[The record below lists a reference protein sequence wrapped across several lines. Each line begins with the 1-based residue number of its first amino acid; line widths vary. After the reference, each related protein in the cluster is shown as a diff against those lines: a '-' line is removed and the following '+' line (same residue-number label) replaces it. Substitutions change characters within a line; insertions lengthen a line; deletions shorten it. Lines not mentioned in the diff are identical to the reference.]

1 MKGKIYSINSGIYS
15 IKDENNNFHNLPA
28 LGIFRHKNIAPLV
41 GDNVEFEIDRYITK
55 IYERKNEFI
64 RPKVANIDHI
74 IIVMSLHE
82 PEFQSFLV
90 DKYMALIESANIE
103 PILFI
108 TKTDLGANKYK
119 NEYENLGYKVYEL
132 SYKTDE
138 WVNNIK
144 ELFTNKT
151 NVLMGQSG
159 VGKTTLVNKIT
170 GSNFAVQSISKFANR
185 GKHTTRIVQIV
196 NVFDNGELIDTPG
209 FSSLDINLSK
219 QQLAYSYKQ
228 FKELGKFCKFKTCF
242 HYNEP
247 ESFCNIKQAVW
258 SNIIPQFRYNNY
270 LKLLQEVEN
279 EQK

>member
-1 MKGKIYSINSGIYS
+1 MTIS
-15 IKDENNNFHNLPA
+15 L
-28 LGIFRHKNIAPLV
+28 LLCR
-41 GDNVEFEIDRYITK
+41 
-55 IYERKNEFI
+55 FI
-64 RPKVANIDHI
+64 
-74 IIVMSLHE
+74 E

-108 TKTDLGANKYK
+108 TKTDLGTNKYK

-138 WVNNIK
+138 WVNKIK

-219 QQLAYSYKQ
+219 Q
-228 FKELGKFCKFKTCF
+228 
-242 HYNEP
+242 
-247 ESFCNIKQAVW
+247 
-258 SNIIPQFRYNNY
+258 SN
-270 LKLLQEVEN
+270 
-279 EQK
+279 

>member
-15 IKDENNNFHNLPA
+15 IKDENKNFHNLPA

-247 ESFCNIKQAVW
+247 ESFCNIKQAVR